1 MLKKT
6 ITYTDFN
13 DIERTEDFYFN
24 LTHAELTKMQN
35 SLAGGFQDELE
46 RISKAKDGPA
56 IMQAFENILRMA
68 YGQKSPDGRRLI
80 KGEEV
85 FREFQESNAYSQLF
99 MELLSDEIIS
109 RNFIQGILPPDL
121 RVKRDGTPTV
131 NNVSSIPA
139 PNK

>member
-13 DIERTEDFYFN
+13 DVERTEDFYFN
-24 LTHAELTKMQN
+24 LTHAELTKMQT
-35 SLAGGFQDELE
+35 SQAGGLEDELK

-56 IMQAFENILRMA
+56 IMKAFENILRMA

-99 MELLSDEIIS
+99 MELLGDDNVSW
-109 RNFIQGILPPDL
+109 NFIQGILPPDL
-121 RVKRDGTPTV
+121 RVKREKTPTV
-131 NNVSSIPA
+131 DNVSTIPA